1 MPVNLGAFT
10 ELEEQA
16 AVLAI
21 IAERDRLRD
30 EVERLREELTHLR
43 ARSER
48 PPGDGPPPEVYLQW
62 YGDDD
67 GYHLVDDEALVAGVT
82 WCDTRVWPR
91 DVRYVRADDPAAADE
106 EE

>member
-1 MPVNLGAFT
+1 MPINPVAFT
-10 ELEEQA
+10 ELEERA

-21 IAERDRLRD
+21 IAERN
-30 EVERLREELTHLR
+30 RLREDVDRLQEELVHLR

-48 PPGDGPPPEVYLQW
+48 PPGGGPPPEIYLQW
-62 YGDDD
+62 YGDDS

-91 DVRYVRADDPAAADE
+91 DVRYVRADDTAAPDE